1 MLAKRYAN
9 DGRVTLRLN
18 NRQLILRNQVSAKV
32 NSNVY
37 RFESVPCCVCDSTD
51 VIQLSEKDRYGL
63 YLPVV
68 ICRSCGLIY
77 TNPRMNQEAYAAF
90 YDCEYR
96 PLYQGKEHT
105 ILELYERN
113 IRRGKQISKFIIS
126 SGRNVKGI
134 RVLEVGC
141 GAGGILAHFR
151 DAYGCEIKGC
161 DYGTGGIKFG
171 VEERGLD
178 LQKGNLQAIIL
189 KWKPDLIIYS
199 HVFEHILDLQNECRM
214 IRDALDDRGMVYIEV
229 PSVKNIRTNYKWD
242 FLLLLQNAHTYH
254 FTLTTLSNVMTK
266 NGFRLY
272 RGNEFAKS
280 LFVKENPS
288 TSYISDFAS
297 VMDFLK
303 RTERMHLIG
312 KLRVS
317 PRRIATS
324 FLDTLGLTQTVKKM
338 LGK

>member
-9 DGRVTLRLN
+9 DGRATLRLN
-18 NRQLILRNQVSAKV
+18 KRQLVLRDQLNEKVS
-32 NSNVY
+32 SNLY

-51 VIQLSEKDRYGL
+51 AVQLSEKDRYGL

-96 PLYQGKEHT
+96 PLYDGKEHP
-105 ILELYERN
+105 IQQLYERN
-113 IRRGKQISKFIIS
+113 IQRGKQISEFIIR

-141 GAGGILAHFR
+141 GAGGIVAHFR

-161 DYGTGGIKFG
+161 DFGTEGIKFG
-171 VEERGLD
+171 VEHHDLD
-178 LQKGNLQAIIL
+178 LEEGDLQSIML

-199 HVFEHILDLQNECRM
+199 HVYEHILDLQKECRM
-214 IRDALDDRGMVYIEV
+214 IRDSLDDKGMVYMEV
-229 PSVKNIRTNYKWD
+229 PSVKNIRNNYKWD

-254 FTLTTLSNVMTK
+254 FTLTTLSNVMKK

-272 RGNEFAKS
+272 KGNKFVKS
-280 LFVKENPS
+280 LFVQDSPS
-288 TSYISDFAS
+288 TNYTNDFDS

-317 PRRIATS
+317 PRKTAIS
-324 FLDTLGLTQTVKKM
+324 FLTPFLST
-338 LGK
+338 